1 MFNWSVLLMVDHS
14 GLEARGLETLEPGAG
29 LMERPGPTLPGL
41 QENLLTSE
49 TSVWR
54 WDSLVMTE
62 ISGMIRTVGE
72 QESLCARN
80 KKLDYDEAN
89 FSCSIN
95 VSKNIM
101 NMNMNT
107 WRTPEY

>member
-1 MFNWSVLLMVDHS
+1 
-14 GLEARGLETLEPGAG
+14 
-29 LMERPGPTLPGL
+29 
-41 QENLLTSE
+41 
-49 TSVWR
+49 
-54 WDSLVMTE
+54 MT
-62 ISGMIRTVGE
+62 RTVGE

-80 KKLDYDEAN
+80 NKLDHDEAN